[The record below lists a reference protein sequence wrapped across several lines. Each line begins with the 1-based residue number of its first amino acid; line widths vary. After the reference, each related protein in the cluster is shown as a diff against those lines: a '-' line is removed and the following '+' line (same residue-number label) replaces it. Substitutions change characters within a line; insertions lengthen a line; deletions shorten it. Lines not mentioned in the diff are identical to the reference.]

1 MLTSWTGGV
10 KIQDGIEK
18 CVFFRPRSPIIL
30 ETVKFSRPN
39 GVVSEDEWG
48 LKGGTRRAAFWQWI
62 SVLMLVPFVSLLPNS
77 ASYPLWEICVS
88 TGQPRPQPRR
98 ASPCTL
104 PNFWTLPPA
113 ATKFHLTSQKR
124 SNLGSLNLVHIL
136 ILEKA
141 DVWLIFESD
150 RLKVEVTRL
159 ESVSSA
165 EICLGLQRNRTLFTF
180 SRWRNHLCC

>member
-1 MLTSWTGGV
+1 MLSVDLRTYARTV
-10 KIQDGIEK
+10 CLPATKF
-18 CVFFRPRSPIIL
+18 CIL
-30 ETVKFSRPN
+30 
-39 GVVSEDEWG
+39 
-48 LKGGTRRAAFWQWI
+48 
-62 SVLMLVPFVSLLPNS
+62 
-77 ASYPLWEICVS
+77 PLWEICVS
-88 TGQPRPQPRR
+88 MGQPRPQPRR

-124 SNLGSLNLVHIL
+124 SNLGSLNSVHIL

-180 SRWRNHLCC
+180 SSTVDGATTFAANQAPWCLLLDLVLLIHLVTKHCYEWTYI